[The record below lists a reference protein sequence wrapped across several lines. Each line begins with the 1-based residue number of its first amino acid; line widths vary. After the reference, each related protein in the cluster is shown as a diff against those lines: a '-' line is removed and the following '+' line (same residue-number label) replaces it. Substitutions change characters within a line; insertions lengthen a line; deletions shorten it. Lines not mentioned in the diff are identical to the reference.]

1 MLLKRGMKHLEEFK
15 TCFLC
20 GKNGSQD
27 RLERHHIF
35 GKENRKKSEK
45 YGLVVE
51 LCGDECHRNGREAV
65 HNNADIMQYLH
76 EYGQLKAMQENHWT
90 TEEFIKEFGV
100 NYLEVTR

>member
-1 MLLKRGMKHLEEFK
+1 MVK
-15 TCFLC
+15 TEVKTAWNGITFLA
-20 GKNGSQD
+20 
-27 RLERHHIF
+27 
-35 GKENRKKSEK
+35 RKIEKSPKK